1 VKTPSRQTS
10 IVVIVLGALALLIAV
25 ARLHTYHEP
34 LERDITSA
42 AVIAH
47 EMLGGRALYADMWD
61 HKPPAIHVTHALAI
75 LLVGHGPGA
84 IYLLNVGAAIATLL
98 GVYVAACAVGGVAG
112 GLWGAV
118 FWTLVCGDVWLQANQ
133 PNAEVFINA
142 CVVWAFALLVRAG
155 GRPRLWRALAI
166 GGLFALASLYK
177 PIAIAPAALLGL
189 AHVVA
194 PWPGCSRRRA
204 LTDVLV
210 MGGVGAVAWIGTV
223 AYFAARGHFAD
234 FYQAVFAY
242 NNFYSSH
249 YWSDN
254 NTVSSQTMVGNLFN
268 SALPDELSIKLLS
281 LATTLAVFA
290 GAGAVRGVLSGPR
303 RPWLLLVGLG
313 VGTHLAVAL
322 PGQWRPHYYQL
333 WLPLLAVGAGWTAAT
348 PAARHSRRIIRWATP
363 AAATAV
369 AVLLLAQQIP
379 LYEVPPEA
387 WSRLKYGEAFVMEQR
402 LGRELGVLLA
412 PGESF
417 YEWGAETGLYFESRQ
432 SPPSGAFY
440 VFPLVEGP
448 AAAPLTSR
456 VMADLDRRLPTMF
469 VVNLSFQPRAR
480 HPLLDWAHAHYVPM
494 PADGRDRGT
503 YVLLVRRGSRFD
515 IARPITARPRSP
527 SLRDSESRI
536 QSHM

>member
-1 VKTPSRQTS
+1 VKSPSRQTS

-84 IYLLNVGAAIATLL
+84 IYLLNVAAAIATLL
-98 GVYVAACAVGGVAG
+98 GVYVAACTVGGVAG
-112 GLWGAV
+112 GLWSAV

-142 CVVWAFALLVRAG
+142 CVVWAFAVLVRAG
-155 GRPRLWRALAI
+155 GPPRVWRALAM
-166 GGLFALASLYK
+166 GGLFAVASLYK
-177 PIAIAPAALLGL
+177 PVAIAPAALLGL

-204 LTDVLV
+204 LADVLL
-210 MGGVGAVAWIGTV
+210 MGGVGAAVWIGTG
-223 AYFAARGHFAD
+223 AYFAARGHFGD

-254 NTVSSQTMVGNLFN
+254 NTVTSQSIVGNLFN
-268 SALPDELSIKLLS
+268 SVLPDELSLKLLS
-281 LATTLAVFA
+281 VATTLAVLTV
-290 GAGAVRGVLSGPR
+290 AGAVRGALWGPR
-303 RPWLLLVGLG
+303 RPWLLLFGLAVGA
-313 VGTHLAVAL
+313 HLAVAL
-322 PGQWRPHYYQL
+322 PGQWRAHYYQL
-333 WLPLLAVGAGWTAAT
+333 WLPLLAIGGGWMAAAQTTPDARRLVRWAPSTAA
-348 PAARHSRRIIRWATP
+348 
-363 AAATAV
+363 AAA
-369 AVLLLAQQIP
+369 AVLLLAQQLP

-387 WSRLKYGEAFVMEQR
+387 WSRLKYGEAFVAEQR

-417 YEWGAETGLYFESRQ
+417 YEWGAETGLYFESQ
-432 SPPSGAFY
+432 HSPPSGAFY

-448 AAAPLTSR
+448 VAAPLTTR
-456 VMADLDRRLPTMF
+456 AVADLDRRLPTMF
-469 VVNLSFQPRAR
+469 VVNLSFQPRTR
-480 HPLLDWAHAHYVPM
+480 HLLLDWARAHYVTM
-494 PADGRDRGT
+494 AAGDRGT
-503 YVLLVRRGSRFD
+503 YLLLVRRGSRFD
-515 IARPITARPRSP
+515 IAPAR
-527 SLRDSESRI
+527 
-536 QSHM
+536 

>member
-1 VKTPSRQTS
+1 MKTSSRQTA
-10 IVVIVLGALALLIAV
+10 IVVIVLGALALLIAA

-42 AVIAH
+42 AVIAK

-84 IYLLNVGAAIATLL
+84 IYLLNVAAAIATLF
-98 GVYVAACAVGGVAG
+98 GVYAAASAVGGVAG
-112 GLWGAV
+112 GLWGAL

-142 CVVWAFALLVRAG
+142 CVIWAFALLLRAG
-155 GRPRLWRALAI
+155 GPPRVWRVLAM

-177 PIAIAPAALLGL
+177 PVAIAPGALLGL

-194 PWPGCSRRRA
+194 PWPGYPRRRA
-204 LTDVLV
+204 VVDVLLI
-210 MGGVGAVAWIGTV
+210 GGVGAAAWLATG

-234 FYQAVFAY
+234 FYQAVFTY
-242 NNFYSSH
+242 NQFYSSH

-254 NTVSSQTMVGNLFN
+254 NTVTAQSMMGNLLN
-268 SALPDELSIKLLS
+268 SLVPDELSPKFLS

-290 GAGAVRGVLSGPR
+290 AVGAVRGAIVGPR
-303 RPWLLLVGLG
+303 RLWLLLFGLG
-313 VGTHLAVAL
+313 IGTHFAVAL

-333 WLPLLAVGAGWTAAT
+333 WLPVLAVGAGWAAAT
-348 PAARHSRRIIRWATP
+348 PVALGARRIVRWAPP
-363 AAATAV
+363 AAAAAA
-369 AVLLLAQQIP
+369 AVLLFAQQIP

-387 WSRLKYGEAFVMEQR
+387 WSRLKYGDAFVMEQH

-412 PGESF
+412 PGETF
-417 YEWGAETGLYFESRQ
+417 YEWGAETGLYFESRH

-448 AAAPLTSR
+448 AAAPLTVR
-456 VMADLDRRLPTMF
+456 AVADLNRRLPTLF
-469 VVNLSFQPRAR
+469 VVNLSFRAR
-480 HPLLDWAHAHYVPM
+480 NRHPILDWAEPRYVAM
-494 PADGRDRGT
+494 AGAVDRGR
-503 YVLLVRRGSRFD
+503 YVLLVRRGSRLD
-515 IARPITARPRSP
+515 VTPAR
-527 SLRDSESRI
+527 
-536 QSHM
+536 